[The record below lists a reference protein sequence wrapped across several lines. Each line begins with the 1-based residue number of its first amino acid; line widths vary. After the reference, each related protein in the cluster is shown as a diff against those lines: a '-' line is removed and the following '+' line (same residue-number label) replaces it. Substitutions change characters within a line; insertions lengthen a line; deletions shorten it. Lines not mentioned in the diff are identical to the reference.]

1 MRFQLPP
8 PKLDQFGRLIEE
20 QPPDLWSARSGIA
33 LALGKMAPLV
43 PVDEI
48 SRLFEFFVPRALGD
62 RSVVVRSQMREAAL
76 AVINVHGKVRFF
88 YYC

>member
-1 MRFQLPP
+1 MFQLPP

-88 YYC
+88 FYC